1 MSDEIGDGSGF
12 RTYEKQDKIVVGMS
26 GGVDSSVC
34 VKILQEQGFD
44 VQGVVIH
51 FSPAH
56 EKAVA
61 QAVIAAKQLNV
72 ALAVSNCE
80 EMFEQEVITP
90 FCEQYCAGVTP
101 SPCVLCNPRVKF
113 EVLAKTADALGIELI
128 ASGHYARIA
137 EKDGIYYVQKAVSAA
152 RDQSYM
158 LYALPQ
164 SILKRLCL
172 PVGEFE
178 KPDIR
183 EMAAESQLSSADAPD
198 SQEICFIP
206 DGDYAAF
213 IESRGMTSKKG
224 RFIGPDGEDLGEHK
238 GLLHYTVGQ
247 RKGLNI
253 AYGKPVFIK
262 RMLENGDII
271 LALAGDEF
279 AGGII
284 VKNAIKT
291 DGSAY
296 CVGEKYDV
304 KVRSRALPAAC
315 TIEAVD
321 GDTLTVRFDE
331 KQRAPAPGQAAVFYI
346 DDLIYGG
353 GTIAEM
359 LD

>member
-1 MSDEIGDGSGF
+1 MSGEIGDGAGF

-34 VKILQEQGFD
+34 VKILQEQGFE

-56 EKAVA
+56 EKAVE
-61 QAVIAAKQLNV
+61 QAIVAAKQLNV

-80 EMFEQEVITP
+80 EMFEQEVIEP
-90 FCEQYCAGVTP
+90 FCEAYCAGVTP
-101 SPCVLCNPRVKF
+101 SPCVMCNPRVKF
-113 EVLAKTADALGIELI
+113 EVLAKTADAMGIELI
-128 ASGHYARIA
+128 ASGHYARVT
-137 EKDGIYYVQKAVSAA
+137 EKDGIYYVQKAVSEA

-164 SILKRLCL
+164 EILKRLCL

-178 KPDIR
+178 KGDIR
-183 EMAAESQLSSADAPD
+183 EMAADAQLSSADAPD

-206 DGDYAAF
+206 DGDYAAY
-213 IESRGMTSKKG
+213 IEARGMTSKKG
-224 RFIGPDGEDLGEHK
+224 RFIGPNGEDLGEHK
-238 GLLHYTVGQ
+238 GILHYTVGQ

-262 RMLENGDII
+262 RILENGDIL

-279 AGGII
+279 AGAIT

-291 DGSAY
+291 NGKQYSA
-296 CVGEKYDV
+296 GERYDV
-304 KVRSRALPAAC
+304 KVRSRAVPAPC
-315 TIEAVD
+315 VIEAVD
-321 GDTLTVRFDE
+321 GDVLTVRFEE
-331 KQRAPAPGQAAVFYI
+331 KQRAPAPGQAAVFYVG
-346 DDLIYGG
+346 DLIYGG
-353 GTIAEM
+353 GTIVEM
-359 LD
+359 I